1 MTEPFNLYE
10 YYKQMIGE
18 SIILTFK
25 GALSQEILV
34 EMGQL
39 IRNHLSF
46 NKKIKKI
53 FSIFIEL
60 SQNIMYYSAEKEIIN
75 NKQIGV
81 GIVVFTEASDAYT
94 VYSGNAVKNSDVNS
108 IIQKIETVNKL
119 SDDELKSYFRD
130 ERRAA
135 SKPESRGAGL
145 GFIEIARKSEEA
157 IKYQICEIN
166 DDESFLSLAVRIKKN
181 NN

>member
-1 MTEPFNLYE
+1 MIEPFNLYE

-18 SIILTFK
+18 NIILTFK

-46 NKKIKKI
+46 SKKIKKI
-53 FSIFIEL
+53 FSVFIEL
-60 SQNIMYYSAEKEIIN
+60 SQNIMYYSAEKEIVN

-81 GIVVFTEASDAYT
+81 GIIVFTEASDAYT
-94 VYSGNAVKNSDVNS
+94 VYSGNAVKNSDVKS
-108 IIQKIETVNKL
+108 IIKKLETVNKL
-119 SDDELKSYFRD
+119 SNDELKSFFHK
-130 ERRAA
+130 ERR
-135 SKPESRGAGL
+135 SSSHPKSRGAGL

-157 IKYQICEIN
+157 IAFKVCDIN
-166 DDESFLSLAVRIKKN
+166 DEESFLSLTVRIKKN
-181 NN
+181 ND